1 MRLRPIALFALA
13 VVLAGLWFLLPSR
26 TSVQPD
32 AVEPGAAA
40 PTSGA
45 VASASPAAPAGDSP
59 GTGSPAGTNAPAPA
73 PTPAPLPGATAALPP
88 ASTPAGAPPPPSRR
102 VADVLAAAGD
112 LSDPVARERAVAEI
126 RAVQQQRRAAAL
138 ARAEQLGLPA
148 RITDRKGRI
157 REIYDLDEDGRPLY
171 RTTFNLNAARTSGAS
186 QLQAGSPPLN
196 GSGVLVGV
204 WDGGLVR
211 GTHQELTGRVTA
223 RETGVAFED
232 HATHV
237 AGTIGASGVVASA
250 KGMAPAVSL
259 HSYDWTDDYAEMT
272 AAGASA
278 AGQTTKLYLS
288 NHSYGTVNGWDYQ
301 GSGTPMWIWNG
312 TGTGTTGADAGFG
325 QYGADAAD
333 IDAVV
338 YSTPYLL
345 PFAAAGNDGTDNPAN
360 GESVQLSTTSTA
372 TTTYNSA
379 VHPGGDGTYRGG
391 YDNIASISIGKNVL
405 TVGATTDAVTGT
417 VRDVAAAS
425 VVDFSSWGPTD
436 DGRIKPDLV
445 ANGDS
450 VNSSVAFDPTT
461 NAASSTAYDS
471 YSGTSMATPSAAGSA
486 ALLVQ
491 LYGQL
496 FPSGALRASTLKALL
511 IHTADD
517 LGTAGPDYRHGWGL
531 INVKTAAD
539 LLREHAANPA
549 KLRVTESRVS
559 TTTTTVTYEFTWDGT
574 SPIRA
579 TLCWTDPAGT
589 STTGLDSRTSRLV
602 NNLDLSLTG
611 PDGTV
616 YQPYVMPFVGVWTQ
630 TAMAQAATRGLN
642 STDNVEQVYLAA
654 PPTAGV
660 YRATVTFRGTL
671 TNSQQDFG
679 LILTGST
686 AEPPPPTAPTIT
698 THPQSQSSAL
708 GGSVTFSVSASG
720 TTPFTYQWRKG
731 GQAISG
737 ATNATLTLSNL
748 QSGDAGSYDVVVT
761 NSVGSATSNPATLTV
776 SAVTT
781 ITWNFTTNGAPSSA
795 LPAGVTG
802 GTVTQGNNN
811 GTTSFPDGVTASSG
825 YTGASGS
832 GNLGLAARV
841 GALNTGTNGSAFAT
855 FTLTP
860 EAGRRIVVSAISFAA
875 RRSNTGPQAWA
886 LYSSADNYATA
897 LATGAIPTASTW
909 VLFTPTFSAVNSA
922 LGTPVTFRIY
932 GYNGSGSAQVN
943 TANFRLDD
951 LAVSLAVQTAPS
963 VTTPPAT
970 QTVVAG
976 TSVTFSVTATGTDP
990 LSYQWRRGT
999 QAIPGA
1005 TSASYTIVSA
1015 QTTDAGSYDVVVSNP
1030 AGSATSAAA
1039 TLTVT
1044 VPTGYSAWL
1053 LSNFTADER
1062 ANPAISGP
1070 GVVLSGDG
1078 LTNLLKYALGLD
1090 PRVPA
1095 NAGLPTTGANATHW
1109 LYTYTRPVAR
1119 DDVTYTVQASADLV
1133 DWTSIAVSATK
1144 LSTADGMETWRAEVP
1159 LTGRPQLFFRLRVT
1173 QQSGN

>member
-1 MRLRPIALFALA
+1 
-13 VVLAGLWFLLPSR
+13 
-26 TSVQPD
+26 
-32 AVEPGAAA
+32 
-40 PTSGA
+40 
-45 VASASPAAPAGDSP
+45 
-59 GTGSPAGTNAPAPA
+59 
-73 PTPAPLPGATAALPP
+73 
-88 ASTPAGAPPPPSRR
+88 
-102 VADVLAAAGD
+102 
-112 LSDPVARERAVAEI
+112 VAEI
-126 RAVQQQRRAAAL
+126 RAVQQQRREAAL
-138 ARAEQLGLPA
+138 ARAAQLGLPT

-157 REIYDLDEDGRPLY
+157 REIYDLDEQGRPLY
-171 RTTFNLNAARTSGAS
+171 RTTFNLNAARTSGANL
-186 QLQAGSPPLN
+186 LQAGSPPLT
-196 GSGVLVGV
+196 GSGVIVGV

-223 RETGVAFED
+223 KETGVAFED

-237 AGTIGASGVVASA
+237 AGTIAASGVVASA
-250 KGMAPAVSL
+250 KGMAPAATL
-259 HSYDWTDDYAEMT
+259 FSYDWNNDYAEMT
-272 AAGASA
+272 AAGATA

-345 PFAAAGNDGTDNPAN
+345 PFVAAGNDGTDNPAN
-360 GESVQLSTTSTA
+360 GESIQLSTTSTA
-372 TTTYNSA
+372 TTTYNSTL
-379 VHPGGDGTYRGG
+379 HPGGDGTYRGG

-445 ANGDS
+445 ANGDNL
-450 VNSSVAFDPTT
+450 NSSVAFNPTT
-461 NAASSTAYDS
+461 NAASTTSYDS
-471 YSGTSMATPSAAGSA
+471 YSGTSMATPSVAGSA

-496 FPSGALRASTLKALL
+496 FPNGALRASTLKAVL

-517 LGTAGPDYRHGWGL
+517 LGTAGPDYRNGWGL
-531 INVKTAAD
+531 VNVKAAAD

-549 KLRVTESRVS
+549 KLRVSESRVS
-559 TTTTTVTYEFTWDGT
+559 TTTTTVTYDFTWDGV

-589 STTGLDSRTSRLV
+589 STTSLDSRTSRLV
-602 NNLDLSLTG
+602 NNLDLAITG
-611 PDGTV
+611 PDGTT

-630 TAMAQAATRGLN
+630 ASMAQAATRGLN

-660 YRATVTFRGTL
+660 YRAVVSFRGTL
-671 TNSQQDFG
+671 TSGQQDFG
-679 LILTGST
+679 LIITGST

-698 THPQSQSSAL
+698 THPQSQSGAV
-708 GGSVTFSVSASG
+708 GGSVTFSVDATG

-737 ATNATLTLSNL
+737 ATNATLTLANL
-748 QSGDAGSYDVVVT
+748 QTSDAGSYDVVVT
-761 NSVGSATSNPATLTV
+761 NSVGSATSNSATLTV
-776 SAVTT
+776 SAITT
-781 ITWNFTTNGAPSSA
+781 ITWNFTSNGAPSSA

-811 GTTSFPDGVTASSG
+811 GTTSFPDGAAPSSG
-825 YTGASGS
+825 YTGASGG
-832 GNLGLAARV
+832 GNLGLAART

-860 EAGRRIVVSAISFAA
+860 DAGRRLVISAISFAA

-897 LATGAIPTASTW
+897 LATGTIPSATTW
-909 VLFTPTFSAVNSA
+909 VLFAPTISTITTA

-932 GYNGSGSAQVN
+932 GYNGSGSAATN

-951 LAVSLAVQTAPS
+951 FAVSLAVQTPPS

-976 TSVTFSVTATGTDP
+976 SSVTFSVTATGTDP
-990 LSYQWRRGT
+990 LSYQWRRNT
-999 QAIPGA
+999 QAITGA
-1005 TSASYTIVSA
+1005 TAASYTISSA
-1015 QTTDAGSYDVVVSNP
+1015 QTTDSGSFDVIVSNP
-1030 AGSATSAAA
+1030 AGSVTSAAA

-1044 VPTGYSAWL
+1044 VPTGFNAWV
-1053 LSNFTADER
+1053 LSNFDATER

-1070 GVVLSGDG
+1070 DAVLGGDG
-1078 LTNLLKYALGLD
+1078 LTNFLKYALGLD

-1095 NAGLPTTGANATHW
+1095 TAGLPAPSMNATHW
-1109 LYTYTRPVAR
+1109 LFTYTRPVAR
-1119 DDVTYTVQASADLV
+1119 DDVTYTVEASPDLV
-1133 DWTSIAVSATK
+1133 DWTSITVTATK
-1144 LSTADGMETWRAEVP
+1144 VDTTNGIETWRAEVP
-1159 LTGRPQLFFRLRVT
+1159 LTGRPQLFFRLKVAAVAP
-1173 QQSGN
+1173 